1 MTTHASRITEYGRI
15 AISNNFT
22 LDSGIDKLSLEA
34 FICKFSGLTKFWI
47 SWNKCIIWANH
58 FFFFH
63 IQRYCQDGDP
73 NTKLRKLTWLK
84 RSACPYCPINQLTVT
99 KSSNG
104 IRFCLQGFA
113 SWQQAKIATP
123 IWLWRREVLVHEVQ
137 SVFCCSSHVIMR
149 FAVRQ

>member
-58 FFFFH
+58 FFFFS
-63 IQRYCQDGDP
+63 IYNDIVK
-73 NTKLRKLTWLK
+73 TAILIWLK